1 MSDPKDELVEMV
13 YDKESPTYI
22 TLTKNKLFNDTIVAR
37 LRFIENEIENFT
49 DIEYAL
55 SVLPSHLRWV
65 ADCLHMLKRWAKQ
78 ETISLEVLYGQ
89 LEIEIRSDQTK
100 KYTINEVKAL
110 IYNDNPD
117 YVERLQDLTAVQDM
131 IDHLESL
138 FRVLLVRKE
147 VTIERSTNERTE
159 RKNDRDAL

>member
-13 YDKESPTYI
+13 YSVSASTREV
-22 TLTKNKLFNDTIVAR
+22 LTKNAILSESALAR
-37 LRFIENEIENFT
+37 LKFVENEIGNM
-49 DIEYAL
+49 DVEYAL
-55 SVLPSHLRWV
+55 STLPAHMRWV
-65 ADCLHMLKRWAKQ
+65 ADCLHLLKRWAKQ
-78 ETISLEVLYGQ
+78 ETISLEVRYGQ